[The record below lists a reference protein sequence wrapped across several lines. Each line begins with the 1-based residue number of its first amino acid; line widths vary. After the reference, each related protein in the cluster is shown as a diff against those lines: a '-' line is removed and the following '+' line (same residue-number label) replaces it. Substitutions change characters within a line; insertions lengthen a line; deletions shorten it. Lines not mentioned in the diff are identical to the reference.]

1 MNLVQ
6 FIENRFQELT
16 VELQVKYVASKDAE
30 LKALHAVMNAYR
42 TVLKWLKI
50 PQVLFDFMLVRLEFA
65 PEPKAPLLEKLK
77 REQKQREEEGKRNAE
92 ASSKEAEVIPLN
104 SSTLPPA

>member
-16 VELQVKYVASKDAE
+16 VELQVEYVASKDAE
-30 LKALHAVMNAYR
+30 LKALHAVMTAYR

-50 PQVLFDFMLVRLEFA
+50 PQVIFDFFLMRLELT

-77 REQKQREEEGKRNAE
+77 QEQKRREEEGKRNAE
-92 ASSKEAEVIPLN
+92 ASSAEAEVIPLN
-104 SSTLPPA
+104 PST